1 MQKSAEMQTVYH
13 INIDKKDETFL
24 EEFLNRMNIRFSK
37 NGNETVV
44 AEDSVEYS
52 KEFVEKIERS
62 KKQFENGQYKVLS
75 LDEIDKMLGL
85 WFTN

>member
-1 MQKSAEMQTVYH
+1 MQTVYH

-52 KEFVEKIERS
+52 KEFVEKILQGEKEIREG
-62 KKQFENGQYKVLS
+62 KGVKMT
-75 LDEIDKMLGL
+75 LDELKEFLEL
-85 WFTN
+85 

>member
-1 MQKSAEMQTVYH
+1 MQTVYH

-52 KEFVEKIERS
+52 KEFAEKILQGEKEIREG
-62 KKQFENGQYKVLS
+62 KGVKMT
-75 LDEIDKMLGL
+75 LDELKEFLEL
-85 WFTN
+85 

>member
-1 MQKSAEMQTVYH
+1 MQKSVEMQTVYH

-52 KEFVEKIERS
+52 KEFAEKILQGEKEIREG
-62 KKQFENGQYKVLS
+62 KGVKMT
-75 LDEIDKMLGL
+75 LDELKEFLEL
-85 WFTN
+85 

>member
-1 MQKSAEMQTVYH
+1 MQTVYH

-85 WFTN
+85 

>member
-1 MQKSAEMQTVYH
+1 MQKSVEMKTVYH

-37 NGNETVV
+37 KGNETVV

-52 KEFVEKIERS
+52 KEFAEKILQGEKEIREG
-62 KKQFENGQYKVLS
+62 KGVKMT
-75 LDEIDKMLGL
+75 LDELKEFLEL
-85 WFTN
+85 

>member
-1 MQKSAEMQTVYH
+1 MQKSVEMKTVYH

-52 KEFVEKIERS
+52 KEFAEKILQGEKEIREG
-62 KKQFENGQYKVLS
+62 KGVKMT
-75 LDEIDKMLGL
+75 LDELKEFLEL
-85 WFTN
+85 